1 MTRTIAL
8 LLLIG
13 FVCGG
18 SVLASAVS
26 ALPLVSID
34 ATLNQVQSTAEQIVT
49 LFAVAANECLD
60 QAVVAP
66 SVEVRNTPNLA
77 YFDHRSWTIVLAH
90 WPRLDE
96 ASRGFFLEMAETAE
110 DAAALFV
117 RLFNEFLVA
126 HEMAHW
132 LYRTLGIEL
141 DRYSSEREANDI
153 AVAFFMSSED
163 GEARL
168 LALRPRLEAAL
179 ARLFDPTPPEADE
192 TEFFNDQ
199 YAALARNPYQYGYY
213 QFCFILDS
221 IDRRAELDFASLLL
235 DAIAK

>member
-1 MTRTIAL
+1 MARTIAL
-8 LLLIG
+8 LTLIG

-18 SVLASAVS
+18 SALASGGF
-26 ALPLVSID
+26 ALPFVSVD
-34 ATLNQVQSTAEQIVT
+34 ATPNQVQSAAKQIVAS
-49 LFAVAANECLD
+49 FAVTVNEFLD

-90 WPRLDE
+90 WPTLDQ
-96 ASRGFFLEMAETAE
+96 ASRGFFLDLAETAE

-117 RLFNEFLVA
+117 GLFNDFLVA

-132 LYRTLGIEL
+132 LHRTLGIEL

-153 AVAFFMSSED
+153 AVAFFLTTVE

-168 LALRPRLEAAL
+168 LALRPRLEEAL
-179 ARLFDPTPPEADE
+179 ARLSDPTPPGANE
-192 TEFFNDQ
+192 TDFFNAQ
-199 YAALARNPYQYGYY
+199 YAVLARNPYLYGYY
-213 QFCFILDS
+213 QFSFILDS
-221 IDRRAELDFASLLL
+221 IGRCNELDFASLVLA
-235 DAIAK
+235 AITK